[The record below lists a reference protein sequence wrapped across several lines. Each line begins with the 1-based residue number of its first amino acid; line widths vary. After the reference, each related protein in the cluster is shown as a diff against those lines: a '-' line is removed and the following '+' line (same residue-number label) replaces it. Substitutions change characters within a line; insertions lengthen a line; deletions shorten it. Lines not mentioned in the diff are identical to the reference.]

1 VAPDG
6 VDDLTQGGHEHDE
19 SRGGT
24 VIALLLLLLARPV
37 PDARGETSYQRF
49 KPSVFTIEVHSGN
62 QGAKSTVGSG
72 YLVSRDGLVATNYH
86 VVGSYIDEP
95 ARYSIR
101 ALNGTTTLPASL
113 VAFDLVNDL
122 AILRIAGT
130 SAPPLTLAEAPPR
143 LGSAIVAFGNPEDL
157 GLSLINGVFN
167 GLAAKGVVDRMLISM
182 PLNAGM
188 SGGPIL
194 DGRGRVVGTNVS
206 ILRESNSLSFGV
218 PVAKL
223 HALLRQPQVP
233 STKAG
238 LLEETRRQLR
248 EFEAATSARLV
259 EGFDRARDAS
269 PVVIGRARSRRPP
282 ELLECWDGSQ
292 EYPSEAVTDSWYR
305 CDLQFSP
312 MVETLGT
319 VGSLQVVLQQRRS
332 ETSTYG
338 FYGSVQQLAKTWSR
352 VSAVSPTDEN
362 RRTPLCVASRFALS
376 GTVWKANTC
385 VTGYAKHPGLAS
397 YELIAASVSDA
408 HDAFLVYLQVSGLRE
423 ESFEK
428 IARRVLEGITPV
440 VRR

>member
-1 VAPDG
+1 M
-6 VDDLTQGGHEHDE
+6 
-19 SRGGT
+19 
-24 VIALLLLLLARPV
+24 IALLLLLLVRPV
-37 PDARGETSYQRF
+37 PEARGETSYERF
-49 KPSVFTIEVHSGN
+49 KSSVFTIEVHSGN
-62 QGAKSTVGSG
+62 QGAKTTIGSG

-86 VVGSYIDEP
+86 VVGSYIEEP

-122 AILRIAGT
+122 AILRVVGS

-167 GLAAKGVVDRMLISM
+167 GLAARGVVDRMLVSM
-182 PLNAGM
+182 PLNSGM

-194 DGRGRVVGTNVS
+194 DGTGRVVGTNVA

-223 HALLRQPQVP
+223 HALLRQPQV
-233 STKAG
+233 SLTKTG

-259 EGFDRARDAS
+259 EAFDSTRDAS
-269 PVVIGRARSRRPP
+269 PAVIGRGRSRRPS
-282 ELLECWDGSQ
+282 ELFECWDGSQ
-292 EYPSEAVTDSWYR
+292 EYPSEAITDSWYR

-312 MVETLGT
+312 TVESLGT
-319 VGSLQVVLQQRRS
+319 VGSMQVILQQRRS
-332 ETSTYG
+332 EKSTYG
-338 FYGSVQQLAKTWSR
+338 FYGSVQQLATSWSK
-352 VSAVSPTDEN
+352 VPAVSPTDEI
-362 RRTPLCVASRFALS
+362 RRPPRCVASRFALS
-376 GTVWKANTC
+376 GTVWEANTC

-428 IARRVLEGITPV
+428 IARRVLEGITPL
-440 VRR
+440 VRQ